1 MKYIILLLTGVLFF
15 SCGNKKTVQLPE
27 INNSE
32 IQNIQ
37 DVSAAYIFY
46 DQTQK
51 DSVLLNRKNLISTTN
66 WLVNIDK
73 RLTLRQVVPQIKFLQ
88 EKKANAGHKN
98 EDAKNYFSCNDI
110 SKNNL
115 GFMEFTNIKYVIKEE
130 NTPQT
135 IPLDFEVTTKN
146 IFVNDNGKIFII
158 NHEKEPFIT
167 ESNKNKLIT
176 DLKNVFAKAS
186 KVSLRFSKSLTF
198 QDYITIKALIQNK
211 EFNHLKISNTEFIN

>member
-1 MKYIILLLTGVLFF
+1 MKYIILLLSGVLFF

-32 IQNIQ
+32 IQNIK

-46 DQTQK
+46 DPTQT

-73 RLTLRQVVPQIKFLQ
+73 RLTLRQVIPQIKFLQ

-98 EDAKNYFSCNDI
+98 ENAKNYFSCNDI

-115 GFMEFTNIKYVIKEE
+115 GFIEFTKVNYEVKKE
-130 NTPQT
+130 NTVQT
-135 IPLDFEVTTKN
+135 IPPDFNVTANT
-146 IFVNDNGKIFII
+146 IFVNHDGKIFII
-158 NHEKEPFIT
+158 SPEKEPSIK
-167 ESNKNKLIT
+167 ESNKNELLT
-176 DLKNVFAKAS
+176 DLKHVFNKAS

-198 QDYITIKALIQNK
+198 QDYITIKSLIKNK
-211 EFNHLKISNTEFIN
+211 QFNHIKISNTEFIN